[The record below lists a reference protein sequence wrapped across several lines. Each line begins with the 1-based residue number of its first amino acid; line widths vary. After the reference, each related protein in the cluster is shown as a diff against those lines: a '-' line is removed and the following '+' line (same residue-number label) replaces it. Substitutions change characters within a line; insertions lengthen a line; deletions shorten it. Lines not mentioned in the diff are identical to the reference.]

1 MPPFCRGAA
10 RNMSKQA
17 SLSFENAVSAGEF
30 GGGAV
35 AESIGA
41 IDWSETPLGPVG
53 CWPENLRQALRD
65 VLEAPEPRFLWWG
78 EPRLTF
84 YNDAARALLGSAHP
98 QALGRPAEQAR
109 FGDGTKIPFSG
120 KTNQAIEQLTVT
132 VQRRGFAEETY
143 FTFSHRPVAGGIV
156 GTATEVTDGVVNQ
169 RRMRLLRRL
178 AGAEARTADQACR
191 AAAQIIEEQGRD
203 FSFALIYRI
212 NAGEKQ
218 ARLIRR
224 VGITAG
230 DPYAPALIDLEHP
243 SECPW
248 PLARVLQGKAEKIF
262 GLDRAAKLPGGFW
275 PEPARAA
282 LLAPLAG
289 AERLAGFMI
298 VGASPRLA
306 LDSNY
311 ADFLELFAATLAGA
325 LAYARGREQSRAQSE
340 TAALLEQLKN
350 REAEWEHEAR
360 AVGQLYRLS
369 AQLLRP
375 ASLRDALTQIL
386 DASIELLG
394 ADMGNMQIH
403 DAERGELRI
412 VAQRGFSA
420 EFLTHFE
427 IVTANDGSACGR
439 AFAARHAVLIE
450 DTERDETFRPHCA
463 TAAKAGY
470 RAVFSLPLISRRGDV
485 LGVLSTHWREP
496 RRPAERE
503 VRMLELYAGHAVD
516 AIERIG
522 AEEAQRESEIDRQ
535 KFVSLVENCT
545 DFIGMAAPDGRVL
558 YINPAGRDMIGL
570 DSEAAMRQAR
580 VVDYLPADLQ
590 RYYENEILDKVRGSG
605 QWEGEIAFKHIKT
618 GAVVPVYQVMFQIR
632 YPNDAGALCL
642 ATVAR
647 DIRRRKQSEMML
659 RVSEERFRIAT
670 RAGKVGVWDW
680 DIVHNRVSWSESLYA
695 MHGVEPETFNATLEA
710 FAALIHPED
719 QSRVSEQ
726 IAHCLETGEVYEIE
740 FRILR
745 PDGQIVWIFTD
756 GTVIREDGRP
766 VRMIGAT
773 VDISEH
779 KRLEEALRQSE
790 RKLRDHAQQL
800 EQQLIASGRLISL
813 GEVTASMAHEFN
825 NPLGIIIGFVEDLLG
840 GKKSGDG
847 EFHALKIIEEES
859 KRCKKIVQ
867 DLMEYARPKNAEMA
881 PTQAASVVSRCIQ
894 LLETHLHKQKV
905 EAVAKIDPALPRIHA
920 DAQQLTQVL
929 VNLFLNAIDAM
940 PGGGRITVAAELD
953 AEGTPPALVLS
964 VADNGIGIEKDFLAK
979 IFQPFY
985 TAKKRRGLGLGLPIC
1000 ERIITNHGGRIEVK
1014 SRQGEGTTFTV
1025 YLPLEQP
1032 AQA

>member
-1 MPPFCRGAA
+1 
-10 RNMSKQA
+10 MSKQA
-17 SLSFENAVSAGEF
+17 SLSFESPLRAEEL

-41 IDWSETPLGPVG
+41 VDWSETPLGPSG
-53 CWPENLRQALRD
+53 CWPENLRQALRAT
-65 VLEAPEPRFLWWG
+65 LEAPEPRFLWWG
-78 EPRLTF
+78 ESRLTF
-84 YNDAARALLGSAHP
+84 YNDAALALVGSAHP
-98 QALGRPAEQAR
+98 QALGQPAEQAR
-109 FGDGTKIPFSG
+109 FGDGTKIPFSS
-120 KTNQAIEQLTVT
+120 KTAQDAEPLAVT
-132 VQRRGFAEETY
+132 VHRRGFAEETY
-143 FTFSHRPVAGGIV
+143 FTFSHRAIAGAVV
-156 GTATEVTDGVVNQ
+156 GAATEVTDRVLNQ
-169 RRMRLLRRL
+169 RRMRILRRL
-178 AGAEARTADQACR
+178 AGVEAHTADEACR
-191 AAAQIIEEQGRD
+191 AAAQIIEEHARD
-203 FSFALIYRI
+203 FAFALIYRI

-224 VGITAG
+224 LGIAAG
-230 DPYAPALIDLEHP
+230 DPHAPALIDLDHQ
-243 SECPW
+243 SDCPW
-248 PLARVLQGKAEKIF
+248 PLTHVLQGKAEKIF

-289 AERLAGFMI
+289 AEKLAGFMI

-311 ADFLELFAATLAGA
+311 ADFLELFAAALAGA
-325 LAYARGREQSRAQSE
+325 LAHAHGHEQSRAQRE
-340 TAALLEQLKN
+340 AATLLEQLKN
-350 REAEWEHEAR
+350 REAERAQEAR

-369 AQLLRP
+369 TQLLRP

-386 DASIELLG
+386 DASIELVS
-394 ADMGNMQIH
+394 ADMGYVQIY
-403 DAERGELRI
+403 DEECGELRI
-412 VAQRGFSA
+412 IAQRGFSA

-427 IVTANDGSACGR
+427 KVTADDGGVYGMALAACE
-439 AFAARHAVLIE
+439 AVLIE
-450 DTERDETFRPHCA
+450 DTERDEAFRPHRA
-463 TAAKAGY
+463 TAAQAGY
-470 RAVFSLPLISRRGDV
+470 RAVFSVPLISRRGDV

-496 RRPAERE
+496 RRPEERE

-535 KFVSLVENCT
+535 KFVSLVENSS
-545 DFIGMAAPDGRVL
+545 DFIGLATPEGRIL

-580 VVDYLPADLQ
+580 IDDYLSADM
-590 RYYENEILDKVRGSG
+590 RHGYEAEVLDKVRSSG
-605 QWEGEIAFKHIKT
+605 HWEGEAVFQHTKT
-618 GAVVPVYQVMFQIR
+618 GAAVPVYQTVFQIR
-632 YPNDAGALCL
+632 YPKDGGALCL

-647 DIRRRKQSEMML
+647 DISRRKQSEMLL
-659 RVSEERFRIAT
+659 RAGEERFRIAT

-680 DIVHNRVSWSESLYA
+680 DIVHNRISWSESLYA
-695 MHGVEPETFNATLEA
+695 MHGIKPEAFNATLGA
-710 FAALIHPED
+710 YAALIHPED
-719 QSRVSEQ
+719 NSRVSEQ
-726 IAHCLETGEVYEIE
+726 IARCLETGEAYEME

-756 GTVIREDGRP
+756 GTVIREGGRA

-773 VDISEH
+773 VDITEH

-825 NPLGIIIGFVEDLLG
+825 NPLGIIIGFVEDMLG
-840 GKKSGDG
+840 GKKPDDA
-847 EFHALKIIEEES
+847 EFHALSIIEQES

-881 PTQAASVVSRCIQ
+881 PTQVASVVSRCIN
-894 LLETHLHKQKV
+894 LLETHFYKQKV

-940 PGGGRITVAAELD
+940 PGGGKITVAAELD

-964 VADNGIGIEKDFLAK
+964 VADNGIGIEKDSLPK

-1000 ERIITNHGGRIEVK
+1000 ERIVTNHGGRIEVK

-1025 YLPLEQP
+1025 YLPLGQP